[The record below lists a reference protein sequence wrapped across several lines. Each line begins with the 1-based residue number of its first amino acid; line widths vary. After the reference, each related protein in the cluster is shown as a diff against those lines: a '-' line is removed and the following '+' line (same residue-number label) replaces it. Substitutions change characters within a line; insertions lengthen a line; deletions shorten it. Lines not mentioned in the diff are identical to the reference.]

1 MIRGHGGNIYALAE
15 SLGCPVD
22 AIIDMSS
29 NVNPLGPPPGLLD
42 HLGSHMDRIRTL
54 PEVDAAAA
62 VRRFAEHV
70 GIPASQVLA
79 GNGTTQLIY
88 ALPRALE
95 TRLALIVGPT
105 YADYYDGCRQN
116 QVDSAYWL
124 TREGEAFQPDFAA
137 MGDLLTPC
145 DTVYICNP
153 NNPTGVLVEGEVL
166 RRLSRKFPEKTFV
179 VDESY
184 LPFVATPERWSLM
197 AERPKNV
204 LVLHSMSKIFRI
216 PGLRIGFMVGDP
228 ALIERMQSF
237 SLPWSVNSLAQAAIV
252 YLMAHTDKVDAFV
265 SRSRAFIAAERK
277 LFTQRVNGGEGYQ
290 LIPST
295 TTFFLL
301 RLDSDLPAEA
311 VCEYFLAHRILIR
324 NCSNFKGLSN
334 RYVRIALKES
344 DVNKKAADLLL
355 NIKRR
360 I

>member
-42 HLGSHMDRIRTL
+42 HLCRHMDRIRTL
-54 PEVDAAAA
+54 PEVDAGAA
-62 VRRFAEHV
+62 VRQFAAHV
-70 GIPASQVLA
+70 DIPVNQVLA

-105 YADYYDGCRQN
+105 YADYHDGCRQN

-124 TREGEAFQPDFAA
+124 TREGEGFQPDFAA
-137 MGDLLTPC
+137 MVDLLAPC

-166 RRLSRKFPEKTFV
+166 RRLSRKFPDKTFV

-216 PGLRIGFMVGDP
+216 PGLRVGFMVGDP

-237 SLPWSVNSLAQAAIV
+237 SLPWSVNSLALEAIH
-252 YLMAHTDKVDAFV
+252 YLLEPNEGIDRFV
-265 SRSRAFIAAERK
+265 MDTRRLLNDEKEAMTRRLSAIPGIR
-277 LFTQRVNGGEGYQ
+277 LF
-290 LIPST
+290 PSAT
-295 TTFFLL
+295 GFFLV
-301 RLDSDLPAEA
+301 RLPDPHRSPEVCRRLAQEKILVRDCANFTGLSDRFIRISLQTRAMNKKCTTALEA
-311 VCEYFLAHRILIR
+311 VLAT
-324 NCSNFKGLSN
+324 
-334 RYVRIALKES
+334 
-344 DVNKKAADLLL
+344 
-355 NIKRR
+355 
-360 I
+360 

>member
-29 NVNPLGPPPGLLD
+29 NVNPLGPPPDLLE
-42 HLGSHMDRIRTL
+42 HLGRRMDCIRTL
-54 PEVDAAAA
+54 PEVDAGAA
-62 VRRFAEHV
+62 VRRFAAHLA
-70 GIPASQVLA
+70 IPANQVLA
-79 GNGTTQLIY
+79 GSGTTQLIY

-105 YADYYDGCRQN
+105 YADYHDGCRQN
-116 QVDSAYWL
+116 QVESAYWL

-137 MGDLLTPC
+137 MGDLLAPC

-166 RRLSRKFPEKTFV
+166 RRLSRKFPKKTFV

-237 SLPWSVNSLAQAAIV
+237 SLPWSVNSLALEAIH
-252 YLMAHTDKVDAFV
+252 YLLEPNEGIDRFV
-265 SRSRAFIAAERK
+265 MDTRRLLNEEKEAMTRRLSAIPGIR
-277 LFTQRVNGGEGYQ
+277 LF
-290 LIPST
+290 PSAT
-295 TTFFLL
+295 GFFLV
-301 RLDSDLPAEA
+301 RLPDPHRSQEVCRRLAQKKILVRDCANFTGLSDRFIRISLQTRAMNKKCTTALEA
-311 VCEYFLAHRILIR
+311 VLAT
-324 NCSNFKGLSN
+324 
-334 RYVRIALKES
+334 
-344 DVNKKAADLLL
+344 
-355 NIKRR
+355 
-360 I
+360 

>member
-105 YADYYDGCRQN
+105 YADYHDGCRQN
-116 QVDSAYWL
+116 QADSAYWL
-124 TREGEAFQPDFAA
+124 TREGEGFQPDFAA
-137 MGDLLTPC
+137 MEGLLAPC

-166 RRLSRKFPEKTFV
+166 RRLSRKFPDKTFV

-184 LPFVATPERWSLM
+184 LPFVAVPERWSLM
-197 AERPKNV
+197 AKRPKNV
-204 LVLHSMSKIFRI
+204 MVLHSMSKIFRI

-237 SLPWSVNSLAQAAIV
+237 SLPWSVNSLALEAIQ
-252 YLMAHTDKVDAFV
+252 YLLEPNEGIDRFV
-265 SRSRAFIAAERK
+265 ADTRRLLNDEKEAMIRRLSAVPGIR
-277 LFTQRVNGGEGYQ
+277 LF
-290 LIPST
+290 PST
-295 TTFFLL
+295 TGFFLV
-301 RLDSDLPAEA
+301 RLPDPHRSEEVCRRLAQKKILVRDCANFTGLSDRFIRISLQTPAMNKKCTTALEA
-311 VCEYFLAHRILIR
+311 VLAT
-324 NCSNFKGLSN
+324 
-334 RYVRIALKES
+334 
-344 DVNKKAADLLL
+344 
-355 NIKRR
+355 
-360 I
+360 